1 MTQVIKNLSIN
12 AKPRTRVQK
21 FFDFLTLFSSS
32 STLICCALPALLV
45 TLGAGSVMASI
56 VSYFPAFIWLSIH
69 KLYVFLFATMMLIIS
84 GVAQWQGRQKACS
97 IKPNTQEACES
108 SKKWGLTLYFF
119 SLACY
124 LVGGFFAFIAP
135 HFMG

>member
-1 MTQVIKNLSIN
+1 MIQVFKNLSIH

-32 STLICCALPALLV
+32 STLLCCALPALLV

-69 KLYVFLFATMMLIIS
+69 KLYVFLFATIMLALS
-84 GVAQWQGRQKACS
+84 GVAQWQGRQQACS
-97 IKPNTQEACES
+97 TQPNTHEACQS
-108 SKKWGLTLYFF
+108 SKKWGLALYFF

-124 LVGGFFAFIAP
+124 LVGGFYAFIAP
-135 HFMG
+135 HLYT